1 MQPARRKIDVRV
13 CHITRGRIRLR
24 AFRMTEEDAGLL
36 RDRLTRCERLRD
48 VDIRPVTGS
57 IILHYCPIQ
66 SDPRELVRSV
76 ARELRGFRP
85 SRPGKA
91 VTRSARRGKPA
102 RGLSLPGVPFVLQL
116 AILLFVSGFLAFG
129 LIRKLLLRSPLSE
142 TPFSV
147 TGIAALISALPL
159 LAHTVRET
167 RVRRGFTIYLFLSGA
182 CLLAIFM
189 GEALT
194 AMEIL
199 WVTGLSIVLEDYVAD
214 RSRRAIRET
223 LQVIVR
229 SAFVLVDGTE
239 VEMPVEKIAK
249 GDIVV
254 VRAGERIPI
263 DGTAVDGEALV
274 DEAYITGRAEPEH
287 RKKGD
292 ALFAGTLLQQGLL
305 RIRADRVGEETY
317 LNRMIRLVEESLANR
332 APAEQRADVLASR
345 LLLLGTVATIG
356 TFLITRQAMKA
367 LTVLLIS
374 ACPCATVMAASTAV
388 SASLANAARHRIF
401 VKGGLYLER
410 FNGADCFC
418 FDKTGTVTRE
428 TPQVTAVI
436 GPGGRKGSES
446 ILALAATAEFHN
458 PHPLARA
465 IVEEALR
472 AGIELSPD
480 GVSRFILGRGVRT
493 ELGRETILVGSGL
506 FMRDSGV
513 DVTRFA
519 RAARRLNAEGK
530 TAIYV
535 ALNAQARGLLGIS
548 NSPRDGM
555 KDVLDWLR
563 TDGVGR
569 LVLVTGDTE
578 QVTRPLGERLGFD
591 RVLPSLLP
599 EDKAGEIERLRS
611 EGRIVVM
618 VGDGIND
625 ALALS
630 GADIGVA
637 MGAGGAETALE
648 AADVTLADSDLRK
661 LILLRQVSR
670 QTLRVIEQNHWLAV
684 STNLVGIVFA
694 IFGNLAPVA
703 GGILH
708 IIHTMGIMLN
718 SSRLLRW
725 EPNPYRPSPDR

>member
-1 MQPARRKIDVRV
+1 MQPARRKSDVRV
-13 CHITRGRIRLR
+13 CHFTRGRIRLR

-36 RDRLTRCERLRD
+36 RDRLTRLDRLRD
-48 VDIRPVTGS
+48 VDIRPLTGS
-57 IILHYCPIQ
+57 IILHYVPGH

-76 ARELRGFRP
+76 AKELRSFRP
-85 SRPGKA
+85 THPKKALSRA
-91 VTRSARRGKPA
+91 ARRDEPA
-102 RGLSLPGVPFVLQL
+102 RGLSLSTVPFFFQL
-116 AILLFVSGFLAFG
+116 VVLLFVTGFLTFA
-129 LIRKLLLRSPLSE
+129 LIRKFLLKSPLSE
-142 TPFSV
+142 TPFSI
-147 TGIAALISALPL
+147 TGGAALISALPL
-159 LAHTVRET
+159 LTHTVRET
-167 RVRRGFTIYLFLSGA
+167 RVRRGFNIYLFLSGA
-182 CLLAIFM
+182 CLMAIFM

-239 VEMPVEKIAK
+239 VEIPVEKIAR

-254 VRAGERIPI
+254 VRAGERIPV
-263 DGTAVDGEALV
+263 DGTVMEGEALV
-274 DEAYITGRAEPEH
+274 DEAFITGRAEPAH

-292 ALFAGTLLQQGLL
+292 TLYAGTLLQQGLL

-317 LNRMIRLVEESLANR
+317 LNRMIRLVEDSLANR

-345 LLLLGTVATIG
+345 LLLMGTVATIG

-374 ACPCATVMAASTAV
+374 ACPCATVMAASTAI
-388 SASLANAARHRIF
+388 SASLANAARHRVF

-410 FNGADCFC
+410 FNAADCFC

-436 GPGGRKGSES
+436 GPGGRKGTGR

-465 IVEEALR
+465 IVDEALH
-472 AGIELSPD
+472 AGIEPSPD
-480 GVSRFILGRGVRT
+480 GVSQFILGRGVRT
-493 ELGRETILVGSGL
+493 EAGRETILVGSGL
-506 FMRDSGV
+506 FMNESGV
-513 DVTRFA
+513 DITRFA
-519 RAARRLNAEGK
+519 RAARGLNAEGK

-535 ALNAQARGLLGIS
+535 ARNAQAQGLLGIS
-548 NSPRDGM
+548 NSPRVGM

-563 TDGVGR
+563 TDGVDR

-637 MGAGGAETALE
+637 MGAGGAETAME
-648 AADVTLADSDLRK
+648 AADITLADSDLRR

-684 STNLVGIVFA
+684 STNLVGIA
-694 IFGNLAPVA
+694 GGIFGNLAPIA

-725 EPNPYRPSPDR
+725 EPDPSRHSPQR